1 MAESSMKKI
10 RRLRQDRI
18 SELPLKI
25 KQIILCLLPIQD
37 AVRTSVLS
45 RKWRLCWT
53 TMPNVTFDDQFS
65 IWYKLEEY
73 CYDRRVVTIRL
84 VTVVNKVLLMHSG
97 SILKFTLM
105 LPRSQLCDGQ
115 IIYEFIDQW
124 IPLLSRKGIKQLIVE
139 EDYEFQETMAHDF
152 SSLDL
157 THLRLTNVLFPYK
170 PALGGFANL
179 VNLELVH
186 VTSNFGKS
194 IFDCPGL
201 EKLALILCE
210 GLFPMNFRAP
220 NLKCLHQ
227 VYDKLNLDYA
237 LAGLEN
243 LTEYSCMFLRSLLM
257 PPETPNVVK
266 VLGSLHKIEKF
277 SSGREYLK
285 YLAAGG
291 CPNRL
296 AQPLPYLNTLNICE
310 MNFADLSE
318 VFCLLCLI
326 QSAPNLCNLHISHSE
341 CYHYEDE
348 VCGCDDEGDLKNY
361 WIKDSEDC
369 TIDHLEIVTFS
380 DFLGLR
386 SEFELVKFLLGHSP
400 MLNTMSIHRSIYIK
414 EDVALT
420 MAEEIMQYSRASSTA
435 EIRYLDDPVIIDDFD
450 NELWTYLFDI

>member
-291 CPNRL
+291 SPNRL
-296 AQPLPYLNTLNICE
+296 PKPLSYLKTLSICNMDFTDSYE
-310 MNFADLSE
+310 IS
-318 VFCLLCLI
+318 CLLCLI
-326 QSAPNLCNLHISHSE
+326 RSAPNLCKLHILN
-341 CYHYEDE
+341 C
-348 VCGCDDEGDLKNY
+348 
-361 WIKDSEDC
+361 WIDDSEISSFDN
-369 TIDHLEIVTFS
+369 LEIVTFS
-380 DFLGLR
+380 DFQGRIAEL
-386 SEFELVKFLLGHSP
+386 ELVKFLLAHSP
-400 MLNTMSIHRSIYIK
+400 SLKTMSIHRSEGMK
-414 EDVALT
+414 KDVALAMT
-420 MAEEIMQYSRASSTA
+420 DDMLEFPRSSSRAK
-435 EIRYLDDPVIIDDFD
+435 IRRLIRRVSITDFD
-450 NELWTYLFDI
+450 DELWADYYL